1 MGFLYVIPL
10 LQMFGLSLSWPN
22 LSFHNYASF
31 FNQSIHLFSL
41 YVTLRIASIVTV
53 ICLLLGYPLAY
64 YLSKIPRRKANILL
78 VFVLIPLWTSILVRT
93 LAWIMI
99 LGRNGII
106 NQSIMKLGL
115 MDAPVKMIFNSFGLT
130 LGMVHV
136 MMPFMVLSL
145 YSVMTGID
153 RSLLKAAQ
161 NLGASPMEA
170 FRKIFFPL
178 SLPGIVA
185 GSILVFVISV
195 GFFVTP
201 ALLGGP
207 KDVMLSMLIDQN
219 VSVILNWGFASATS
233 FILLVIVMLMFLV
246 SAKMIGFDKLW
257 GKKV

>member
-1 MGFLYVIPL
+1 
-10 LQMFGLSLSWPN
+10 
-22 LSFHNYASF
+22 
-31 FNQSIHLFSL
+31 
-41 YVTLRIASIVTV
+41 
-53 ICLLLGYPLAY
+53 
-64 YLSKIPRRKANILL
+64 
-78 VFVLIPLWTSILVRT
+78 
-93 LAWIMI
+93 
-99 LGRNGII
+99 
-106 NQSIMKLGL
+106 
-115 MDAPVKMIFNSFGLT
+115 
-130 LGMVHV
+130 
-136 MMPFMVLSL
+136 
-145 YSVMTGID
+145 
-153 RSLLKAAQ
+153 
-161 NLGASPMEA
+161 MEA